1 MEMKIELK
9 SLRMIA
15 VTLGAAAALAGG
27 TTALHAPAVYLAVE
41 PAKAALAIDV
51 TRRDVDA
58 SNEKVRMAHAALA
71 HMWTR
76 DFQSVGERFAVPGLA
91 RYRSIIASPCGM
103 MRPNNAGYCPRDNT
117 IYFDDVFLAAQAKS
131 AAAELGTDGDM
142 AGIGIIAHEM
152 GHAVAIQLGYQS
164 RATYPN
170 EAIADCLAG
179 AFTDESR
186 SAGNLEKG
194 DIEEAFFGMA
204 SAGDPT
210 PELTGNPRM
219 DNRILRVA
227 SIMGHGTREQRTSN
241 FKRGLDGG
249 PGACLDEFAN

>member
-1 MEMKIELK
+1 MEMTIKLK
-9 SLRMIA
+9 SLRKAA
-15 VTLGAAAALAGG
+15 VTFGAATAIAGA
-27 TTALHAPAVYLAVE
+27 TTALRTPDVYLAVDAAKTA
-41 PAKAALAIDV
+41 PAIEV

-71 HMWTR
+71 HMWTTN
-76 DFQSVGERFAVPGLA
+76 FQQVGERFAVPGLA
-91 RYRSIIASPCGM
+91 RYRSLIASPCGM
-103 MRPNNAGYCPRDNT
+103 MRPSNAGYCPRDNT
-117 IYFDDVFLAAQAKS
+117 IYFDDVFLAAQAKAAS
-131 AAAELGTDGDM
+131 AQLGTDGDM

-186 SAGNLEKG
+186 REGNLEPG

-204 SAGDPT
+204 AAGDPT

-241 FKRGLDGG
+241 FRRGLDGG
-249 PGACLDEFAN
+249 AGACLDEFAN